1 MPSHFVQSAN
11 ARTLSLAQMAHVGT
25 SGAFH
30 APGMRMPREM
40 SGDPV
45 YPDCGRVIC
54 YDYRAGQ
61 LCERCGRQFG
71 VTTGTAFDGR
81 QLAIWHNLMA
91 DPWECHE

>member
-1 MPSHFVQSAN
+1 
-11 ARTLSLAQMAHVGT
+11 
-25 SGAFH
+25 
-30 APGMRMPREM
+30 M

-61 LCERCGRQFG
+61 LCKRCGRQFG

-81 QLAIWHNLMA
+81 KLAIWHNLMA
-91 DPWECHE
+91 DPGSVTSEGPRLNVKVGASS